1 MSRRIL
7 ILGLLYST
15 LAVSGGG
22 TAAAQPLAAPLIPAH
37 HLGAKVG
44 SPVAAEPQVHT
55 GFVLDPP
62 GPYEVGVRAA
72 GDAVVVTV
80 ARRSGRRSGAATE
93 YLSRGIAAPARLQA
107 SFGRFGKISMRFR
120 ESKHRPWFGKKRR
133 CHGTSRFVVRRG
145 VFVGKFRFRGEDGY
159 VAVHVHRA
167 KGSISSLAPKCR
179 RGDHHRSA
187 AGSSFLFEDPFS
199 DLIAVDRNGLDS
211 TVFAAISYRGRLEYF
226 ADREENRGRLAI
238 LRAAVVEARGELQLN
253 EAVTAGRFTPGS
265 PFHGSGRYRAAPD
278 GSTAWSGNLSVDF
291 PGAPRFPLAG
301 PGYETL
307 LEAAF

>member
-1 MSRRIL
+1 MSRRLL
-7 ILGLLYST
+7 ILGLLSSI
-15 LAVSGGG
+15 LALSGEG

-62 GPYEVGVRAA
+62 GPYEIGVRTA

-80 ARRSGRRSGAATE
+80 VRRSRRRSGAAAD
-93 YLSRGIAAPARLQA
+93 YLARGVATPERLRA
-107 SFGRFGKISMRFR
+107 SFGRFGKISMHFR
-120 ESKHRPWFGKKRR
+120 ESRHRPWFGKRRR
-133 CHGTSRFVVRRG
+133 CHGAGRFVSRRG
-145 VFVGKFRFRGEDGY
+145 VFVGNFRFRGEDGY

-167 KGSISSLAPKCR
+167 KGSISSLASKCR
-179 RGDHHRSA
+179 RREQRRSDA
-187 AGSSFLFEDPFS
+187 RSSSLLEDPFS
-199 DLIAVDRNGLDS
+199 DLIAIDRNGLDS

-226 ADREENRGRLAI
+226 AEREENRGRLAI
-238 LRAAVVEARGELQLN
+238 LRAAVVEASGELPLN
-253 EAVTAGRFTPGS
+253 EAVTAGRFAPGS
-265 PFHGSGRYRAAPD
+265 PFHGAGRYRAAPD
-278 GSTAWSGNLSVDF
+278 GSTSWSGNLSVDF

-301 PGYETL
+301 PGYETF